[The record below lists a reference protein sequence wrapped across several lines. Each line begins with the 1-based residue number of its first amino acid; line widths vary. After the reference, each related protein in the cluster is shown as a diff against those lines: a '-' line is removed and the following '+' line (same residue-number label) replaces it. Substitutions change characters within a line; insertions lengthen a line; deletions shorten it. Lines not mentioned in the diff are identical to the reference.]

1 MLGFSGKA
9 MNQSSMNYY
18 YYYYYYY
25 YYCIIIDNIRN
36 FMALNKL
43 LQKLDLG
50 QMILA

>member
-25 YYCIIIDNIRN
+25 CIIIDNIRN
-36 FMALNKL
+36 FMELNKL

>member
-18 YYYYYYY
+18 YYYYYY
-25 YYCIIIDNIRN
+25 CIIIDNIRN
-36 FMALNKL
+36 FMELNKL

>member
-18 YYYYYYY
+18 YYYYY
-25 YYCIIIDNIRN
+25 CIIIDNIRN
-36 FMALNKL
+36 FMELNKL

>member
-9 MNQSSMNYY
+9 MNQSSMN
-18 YYYYYYY
+18 YYY

>member
-18 YYYYYYY
+18 YYYY
-25 YYCIIIDNIRN
+25 CIIIDNIRN
-36 FMALNKL
+36 FMELNKL

>member
-9 MNQSSMNYY
+9 MNQSSMN
-18 YYYYYYY
+18 YYYYYY